1 MTRRAALVLLA
12 TLGACEPREERREE
26 PRPAAAG
33 AMPAVGIA
41 VSDESGAW
49 CAAFPSGALAP
60 GDTVTLVAGP
70 PEAPGVAAVVVAR
83 RAAPCPTAF
92 PQPRWDG
99 YATYDLRAPET
110 AADAFVVLAVA
121 GGVPWSRDAA
131 GRLAADLDGD
141 GAPEELRRCAAD
153 EGEHF
158 TLWRRDPRTGA
169 RRRVAHE
176 YFDWGVLVEHRC
188 AAGEDGR

>member
-1 MTRRAALVLLA
+1 MTGRVALVLLA
-12 TLGACEPREERREE
+12 ALGACAPHEQ

-33 AMPAVGIA
+33 PMPAVGVA
-41 VSDESGAW
+41 MRDEAGAW
-49 CAAFPSGALAP
+49 CAAFPTDALAP

-70 PEAPGVAAVVVAR
+70 PDAPAVAAVVSAR
-83 RAAPCPTAF
+83 RGVPCPTAF

-99 YATYDLRAPET
+99 YATYDLRGRAT
-110 AADAFVVLAVA
+110 AADALVVLVVA
-121 GGVPWSRDAA
+121 GGAPWSRDAA

-141 GAPEELRRCAAD
+141 GALEELRRCAAD

-158 TLWRRDPRTGA
+158 TLWRRDPRSGE

-176 YFDWGVLVEHRC
+176 YYDWGALVERSC